1 VRGVRG
7 ARGERG
13 NAPSILGPM
22 LFLLRAVDRNYTPG
36 TGWTVSDGTLRC
48 FAWLTSWL
56 VGWLVGSW
64 VGCAR

>member
-22 LFLLRAVDRNYTPG
+22 LFSFASSGPELYPWDWLDCLRWNSTLFCLVD
-36 TGWTVSDGTLRC
+36 
-48 FAWLTSWL
+48 
-56 VGWLVGSW
+56 
-64 VGCAR
+64 